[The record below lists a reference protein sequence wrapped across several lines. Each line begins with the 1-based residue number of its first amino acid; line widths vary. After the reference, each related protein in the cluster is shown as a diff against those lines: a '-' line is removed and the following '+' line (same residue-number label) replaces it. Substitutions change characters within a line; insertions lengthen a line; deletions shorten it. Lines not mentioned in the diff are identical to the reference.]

1 MNKNKKVRFLER
13 STPPHIF
20 TLILLASISA
30 LTMNIFL
37 PSLPTIAADLN
48 SSTSILGL
56 SVGIYLASSALLQLI
71 IGPFSD
77 QFGRRPLI
85 LCSLIIFCL
94 STLAT
99 VFVTT
104 ATQFL
109 ILRVLQAISASCM
122 VLARAIVRD
131 TTDSIE
137 KAGSKIAYVTMG
149 MALVPMVGPAIGGLL
164 DYQYGWTASF
174 WVLCLLGAGILVIS
188 FFDVGETLSDT
199 SQGFLEQIKTYPSL
213 LRSKRFW
220 AYCLSSA
227 FVSGA
232 FFSYLGGAPFVG
244 NEVFGLE
251 PRELGIWFGAPAIG
265 YVLGNFL
272 SGRFSTK
279 VGLDKMIFFGVTI
292 ALIGVSISFI
302 ISYLGLGSILSFFG
316 LMTLVGLG
324 NGMSIPNATAAMMSV
339 NPKLAGTA
347 AGLGSA
353 IMIGGGA
360 GLSAIAN
367 FILQPGSSELP
378 LIFLMWLSVFC
389 GLCAVNYVIYR
400 NKKLDIENIATKQ
413 TLNNQDV
420 KKI

>member
-1 MNKNKKVRFLER
+1 MQKYKDVRFLNR
-13 STPPHIF
+13 STPPHIL

-37 PSLPTIAADLN
+37 PSLPNIASELN

-56 SVGIYLASSALLQLI
+56 SVGIYLASSAVLQLI

-85 LCSLIIFCL
+85 LWSLIIFCI

-99 VFVTT
+99 VFVTNT
-104 ATQFL
+104 AQFL
-109 ILRVLQAISASCM
+109 ILRIFQAISASCM

-131 TTDSIE
+131 TTESIE

-164 DYQYGWTASF
+164 DYQYGWEASF
-174 WVLCLLGAGILVIS
+174 WLLFILGLVILIIA
-188 FFDVGETLSDT
+188 FFDVGETLSDHNQ
-199 SQGFLEQIKTYPSL
+199 SFLQQISTYPSL

-220 AYCLSSA
+220 GYCLSSA

-251 PRELGIWFGAPAIG
+251 PKDLGFWFGAPAIG

-279 VGLDKMIFFGVTI
+279 IGLDKMIFLGVTTALFGVSVSLTI
-292 ALIGVSISFI
+292 SL
-302 ISYLGLGSILSFFG
+302 LDHGSVLSFFG

-324 NGMSIPNATAAMMSV
+324 NGMSIPNATAAMMSI

-367 FILQPGSSELP
+367 FILIPGSSEIP
-378 LIFLMWLSVFC
+378 LIMLMWTSVFC
-389 GLCAVNYVIYR
+389 GLCSVAYVSYR
-400 NKKLDIENIATKQ
+400 KKSLE
-413 TLNNQDV
+413 V
-420 KKI
+420 

>member
-1 MNKNKKVRFLER
+1 MQKYKDVRFLNR
-13 STPPHIF
+13 STPPHIL

-37 PSLPTIAADLN
+37 PSLPNIASELN

-56 SVGIYLASSALLQLI
+56 SVGIYLASSAVLQLI

-85 LCSLIIFCL
+85 LWSLIIFCI
-94 STLAT
+94 SSLAT
-99 VFVTT
+99 VFVTNT
-104 ATQFL
+104 AQFL
-109 ILRVLQAISASCM
+109 ILRIFQAISASCM

-131 TTDSIE
+131 TTESIE

-164 DYQYGWTASF
+164 DYQYGWEASF
-174 WVLCLLGAGILVIS
+174 WLLFILGLVILIIS
-188 FFDVGETLSDT
+188 FFDVGETLSDHNQ
-199 SQGFLEQIKTYPSL
+199 SFLEQISTYPSL

-220 AYCLSSA
+220 GYCLSSA

-251 PRELGIWFGAPAIG
+251 PKDLGFWFGAPAIG

-279 VGLDKMIFFGVTI
+279 IGLDKMIFLGVTT
-292 ALIGVSISFI
+292 ALFGVSISMT
-302 ISYLGLGSILSFFG
+302 ISLLDHGSVLSFFG

-324 NGMSIPNATAAMMSV
+324 NGMSIPNATAAMMSI

-367 FILQPGSSELP
+367 FILIHGSSEIP
-378 LIFLMWLSVFC
+378 LIMLMWTSVFC
-389 GLCAVNYVIYR
+389 GLCSVAYVSYR
-400 NKKLDIENIATKQ
+400 KK
-413 TLNNQDV
+413 TLEV
-420 KKI
+420 

>member
-1 MNKNKKVRFLER
+1 MSRYKKIRFLDR
-13 STPPHIF
+13 TSPPHIF

-37 PSLPTIAADLN
+37 PSLPNIASSLG

-85 LCSLIIFCL
+85 LWSLIIFCL

-99 VFVTT
+99 VFVTNT
-104 ATQFL
+104 AQFL
-109 ILRVLQAISASCM
+109 ILRIFQAISASCM

-131 TTDSIE
+131 TTESVE
-137 KAGSKIAYVTMG
+137 QAGSQIAYVTMG
-149 MALVPMVGPAIGGLL
+149 MAFVPMIGPAIGGLL

-174 WVLCLLGAGILVIS
+174 WILCLLGSMIFLIS
-188 FFDVGETLSDT
+188 YFDVGETLPEN
-199 SQGFLEQIKTYPSL
+199 SQGFLEQIRTYPSL

-244 NEVFGLE
+244 NEVFGLS
-251 PRELGIWFGAPAIG
+251 PKDLGIWFGAPAVG
-265 YVLGNFL
+265 YILGNFL

-279 VGLDKMIFFGVTI
+279 IGLDKMIFFGVII
-292 ALIGVSISFI
+292 ALTGVSISFM
-302 ISYLGLGSILSFFG
+302 ISYLGFGSILSFFG
-316 LMTLVGLG
+316 LMSLVGLG

-367 FILQPGSSELP
+367 FILKPGGSELP
-378 LIFLMWLSVFC
+378 LIILMWLSVFF

-400 NKKLDIENIATKQ
+400 NKKINAENVFKNKHT
-413 TLNNQDV
+413 
-420 KKI
+420 

>member
-1 MNKNKKVRFLER
+1 MKKHQNVQFLNR

-37 PSLPTIAADLN
+37 PSLPNIASELN

-56 SVGIYLASSALLQLI
+56 SVGIYLASSAVLQLI

-85 LCSLIIFCL
+85 LWSLIIFCI

-99 VFVTT
+99 VFVTNT
-104 ATQFL
+104 AQFL
-109 ILRVLQAISASCM
+109 ILRIYQAISASCM
-122 VLARAIVRD
+122 VLARANVRD
-131 TTDSIE
+131 TTESIE

-164 DYQYGWTASF
+164 DYQYGWEASF
-174 WVLCLLGAGILVIS
+174 WLLFILGLVILIIS
-188 FFDVGETLSDT
+188 FFDVGETLSDHNQ
-199 SQGFLEQIKTYPSL
+199 SFLQQISTYPSL

-220 AYCLSSA
+220 GYCLSSA

-251 PRELGIWFGAPAIG
+251 PKDLGFWFGAPAVG

-272 SGRFSTK
+272 SGSFSTK
-279 VGLDKMIFFGVTI
+279 IGLDKMIFLGVTT
-292 ALIGVSISFI
+292 ALFGVSISLT
-302 ISYLGLGSILSFFG
+302 ISLLDHGSVLSFFG

-324 NGMSIPNATAAMMSV
+324 NGMSIPNATAAMMSI

-367 FILQPGSSELP
+367 FILIPGSSEIP
-378 LIFLMWLSVFC
+378 LIMLMWTSVFC
-389 GLCAVNYVIYR
+389 GLCSVAYGSYR
-400 NKKLDIENIATKQ
+400 KK
-413 TLNNQDV
+413 TLEV
-420 KKI
+420 

>member
-1 MNKNKKVRFLER
+1 MQKYKDVRFLNR
-13 STPPHIF
+13 STPPHIL

-37 PSLPTIAADLN
+37 PSLPNIASELN

-56 SVGIYLASSALLQLI
+56 SVGIYLASSAVLQLI

-85 LCSLIIFCL
+85 LWSLIIFCI

-99 VFVTT
+99 VFVTNT
-104 ATQFL
+104 AQFL
-109 ILRVLQAISASCM
+109 ILRIFQAISASCM

-131 TTDSIE
+131 TTESIE

-164 DYQYGWTASF
+164 DYQYGWEASF
-174 WVLCLLGAGILVIS
+174 WLLFILGLVILIIS
-188 FFDVGETLSDT
+188 FFDVGETLSDHNQ
-199 SQGFLEQIKTYPSL
+199 SFLEQISTYPSL

-220 AYCLSSA
+220 GYCLSSA

-251 PRELGIWFGAPAIG
+251 PKDLGFWFGAPAIG
-265 YVLGNFL
+265 YVVGNFL

-279 VGLDKMIFFGVTI
+279 IGLDKMIFLGVTT
-292 ALIGVSISFI
+292 ALFGVSISMT
-302 ISYLGLGSILSFFG
+302 ISLLDHGSVLSFFG

-324 NGMSIPNATAAMMSV
+324 NGMSIPNATAAMMSI

-367 FILQPGSSELP
+367 FILIHGSSEIP
-378 LIFLMWLSVFC
+378 LIMLMWTSVFC
-389 GLCAVNYVIYR
+389 GLCSVAYVSYR
-400 NKKLDIENIATKQ
+400 KK
-413 TLNNQDV
+413 TLEV
-420 KKI
+420 

>member
-1 MNKNKKVRFLER
+1 MQKYKDVRFLNR
-13 STPPHIF
+13 STPPHIL

-37 PSLPTIAADLN
+37 PSLPNIASELN

-56 SVGIYLASSALLQLI
+56 SVGIYLASSAVLQLI

-85 LCSLIIFCL
+85 LWSLIIFCI

-99 VFVTT
+99 VFVTNT
-104 ATQFL
+104 AQFL
-109 ILRVLQAISASCM
+109 ILRIFQAISASCM

-131 TTDSIE
+131 TTESIE

-164 DYQYGWTASF
+164 DYQYGWEASF
-174 WVLCLLGAGILVIS
+174 WLLFILGLVILIIS
-188 FFDVGETLSDT
+188 FFDVGETLSDHNQ
-199 SQGFLEQIKTYPSL
+199 SFLQQISTYPSL

-220 AYCLSSA
+220 GYCLSSA

-251 PRELGIWFGAPAIG
+251 PKDLGFWFGAPAIG

-279 VGLDKMIFFGVTI
+279 IGLDKMIFLGVTT
-292 ALIGVSISFI
+292 ALFGVSISLT
-302 ISYLGLGSILSFFG
+302 ISLLDHGSVLSFFG

-324 NGMSIPNATAAMMSV
+324 NGMSIPNATAAMMSI

-367 FILQPGSSELP
+367 FILIPGSSEIP
-378 LIFLMWLSVFC
+378 LIMLMWTSVFC
-389 GLCAVNYVIYR
+389 GLCSVAYVSYR
-400 NKKLDIENIATKQ
+400 KKSLE
-413 TLNNQDV
+413 V
-420 KKI
+420 

>member
-1 MNKNKKVRFLER
+1 MQKYKDVRFLNR
-13 STPPHIF
+13 STPPHIL

-37 PSLPTIAADLN
+37 PSLPNIASELN

-56 SVGIYLASSALLQLI
+56 SVGIYLASSAVLQLI

-85 LCSLIIFCL
+85 LWSLIIFCI

-99 VFVTT
+99 VFVTNT
-104 ATQFL
+104 AQFL
-109 ILRVLQAISASCM
+109 ILRIFQAISASCM

-131 TTDSIE
+131 TTESIE

-164 DYQYGWTASF
+164 DYQYGWEASF
-174 WVLCLLGAGILVIS
+174 WLLFILGLVILIIS
-188 FFDVGETLSDT
+188 FFDVGETLSDHNQ
-199 SQGFLEQIKTYPSL
+199 SFLEQISTYPSL

-220 AYCLSSA
+220 GYCLSSA

-251 PRELGIWFGAPAIG
+251 PKDLGFWFGAPAIG

-279 VGLDKMIFFGVTI
+279 IGLDKMIFLGVTT
-292 ALIGVSISFI
+292 ALFGVSISMT
-302 ISYLGLGSILSFFG
+302 ISLLDHGSVLSFFG
-316 LMTLVGLG
+316 LMTLVCLG
-324 NGMSIPNATAAMMSV
+324 NVMSITNATAAMMSI
-339 NPKLAGTA
+339 NPRLAGTA

-353 IMIGGGA
+353 II
-360 GLSAIAN
+360 I
-367 FILQPGSSELP
+367 
-378 LIFLMWLSVFC
+378 V
-389 GLCAVNYVIYR
+389 
-400 NKKLDIENIATKQ
+400 
-413 TLNNQDV
+413 
-420 KKI
+420 

>member
-1 MNKNKKVRFLER
+1 MQKYKDVRFLNR
-13 STPPHIF
+13 STPPHIL

-37 PSLPTIAADLN
+37 PSLPNIALELN

-56 SVGIYLASSALLQLI
+56 SVGIYLASSAVLQLI

-85 LCSLIIFCL
+85 LWSLIIFCI

-99 VFVTT
+99 VFVTNT
-104 ATQFL
+104 AQFL
-109 ILRVLQAISASCM
+109 ILRIFQAISASCM

-131 TTDSIE
+131 TTESIE

-164 DYQYGWTASF
+164 DYQYGWEASF
-174 WVLCLLGAGILVIS
+174 WVLFILGLVILIIS
-188 FFDVGETLSDT
+188 FFDVGETLSNHNQ
-199 SQGFLEQIKTYPSL
+199 SFLEQISTYPSL

-220 AYCLSSA
+220 GYCLSSA

-251 PRELGIWFGAPAIG
+251 PKDLGFWFGAPAIG

-279 VGLDKMIFFGVTI
+279 IGLDKMIFLGVTTALFGVSVSLTI
-292 ALIGVSISFI
+292 SL
-302 ISYLGLGSILSFFG
+302 LDHGSVLSFFG

-324 NGMSIPNATAAMMSV
+324 NGMSIPNATAAMMSI

-367 FILQPGSSELP
+367 FILIHGSSEIP
-378 LIFLMWLSVFC
+378 LIMLMWTSVFC
-389 GLCAVNYVIYR
+389 GLCSVAYVSYR
-400 NKKLDIENIATKQ
+400 KK
-413 TLNNQDV
+413 TLEV
-420 KKI
+420 

>member
-1 MNKNKKVRFLER
+1 MQKYKDVRFLNR
-13 STPPHIF
+13 STPPHIL

-37 PSLPTIAADLN
+37 PSLPNIASELN

-56 SVGIYLASSALLQLI
+56 SVGIYLASSAVLQLI

-85 LCSLIIFCL
+85 LWSLIIFCI

-99 VFVTT
+99 VFVTNT
-104 ATQFL
+104 AQFL
-109 ILRVLQAISASCM
+109 ILRIFQAISASCM

-131 TTDSIE
+131 TTESIE

-164 DYQYGWTASF
+164 DYQYGWEASF
-174 WVLCLLGAGILVIS
+174 WLLFILGLVILIIS
-188 FFDVGETLSDT
+188 FFDVGETLSDHNQ
-199 SQGFLEQIKTYPSL
+199 SFLEQISTYPSL

-220 AYCLSSA
+220 GYCLSSA

-251 PRELGIWFGAPAIG
+251 PKDLGFWFGAPAIG

-279 VGLDKMIFFGVTI
+279 IGLDKMIFLGVTT
-292 ALIGVSISFI
+292 ALFGVSISLT
-302 ISYLGLGSILSFFG
+302 ISLFDHGSVLSFFG

-324 NGMSIPNATAAMMSV
+324 NGMSIPNATAAMMSI

-367 FILQPGSSELP
+367 FILIHGSSEIP
-378 LIFLMWLSVFC
+378 LIMLMWTSVFC
-389 GLCAVNYVIYR
+389 GLCSVAYVSYR
-400 NKKLDIENIATKQ
+400 KK
-413 TLNNQDV
+413 TLEV
-420 KKI
+420 

>member
-1 MNKNKKVRFLER
+1 MQKYKDVRFLNR
-13 STPPHIF
+13 STPPHIL

-37 PSLPTIAADLN
+37 PSLPNIASELN

-56 SVGIYLASSALLQLI
+56 SVGIYLASSAVLQLI

-85 LCSLIIFCL
+85 LWSLIIFCI

-99 VFVTT
+99 VFVTNT
-104 ATQFL
+104 AQFL
-109 ILRVLQAISASCM
+109 ILRIFQAISASCM

-131 TTDSIE
+131 TTESIE

-164 DYQYGWTASF
+164 DYQYGWEASF
-174 WVLCLLGAGILVIS
+174 WLLFILGLVILIIS
-188 FFDVGETLSDT
+188 FFDVGETLSDHNQ
-199 SQGFLEQIKTYPSL
+199 SFLEQISTYPSL

-220 AYCLSSA
+220 GYCLSSA

-251 PRELGIWFGAPAIG
+251 PKNLGFWFGAPAIG

-279 VGLDKMIFFGVTI
+279 IGLDKMIFLGVTT
-292 ALIGVSISFI
+292 ALFGVSISMT
-302 ISYLGLGSILSFFG
+302 ISLLDHGSVLSFFG

-324 NGMSIPNATAAMMSV
+324 NGMSIPNATAAMMSI

-367 FILQPGSSELP
+367 FILIHGSSEIP
-378 LIFLMWLSVFC
+378 LIMLMWTSVFC
-389 GLCAVNYVIYR
+389 GLCSVAYVSYR
-400 NKKLDIENIATKQ
+400 KK
-413 TLNNQDV
+413 TLEV
-420 KKI
+420 

>member
-1 MNKNKKVRFLER
+1 MSRYKKIRFLDR
-13 STPPHIF
+13 TSPPHIF

-37 PSLPTIAADLN
+37 PSLPNIAASLG

-85 LCSLIIFCL
+85 LWSLIIFCL

-99 VFVTT
+99 VFVTNT
-104 ATQFL
+104 AQFL
-109 ILRVLQAISASCM
+109 ILRIFQAISASCM

-131 TTDSIE
+131 TTESVE
-137 KAGSKIAYVTMG
+137 QAGSQIAYVTMG
-149 MALVPMVGPAIGGLL
+149 MAFVPMIGPAIGGLL

-174 WVLCLLGAGILVIS
+174 WILCLLGSMIFLIS
-188 FFDVGETLSDT
+188 YFDVGETLPEN
-199 SQGFLEQIKTYPSL
+199 SQGFLEQIRTYPSL

-220 AYCLSSA
+220 AYSLSSA

-244 NEVFGLE
+244 NEVFGLS
-251 PRELGIWFGAPAIG
+251 PKDLGIWFGAPAVG
-265 YVLGNFL
+265 YILGNFL
-272 SGRFSTK
+272 SGRFSTII
-279 VGLDKMIFFGVTI
+279 GLDKMIFFGVII
-292 ALIGVSISFI
+292 ALTGVSISFM
-302 ISYLGLGSILSFFG
+302 ISYLGFGSILSFFG
-316 LMTLVGLG
+316 LMSLVGLG

-367 FILQPGSSELP
+367 FILKPGGSELP
-378 LIFLMWLSVFC
+378 LIILMWLSVFS

-400 NKKLDIENIATKQ
+400 NKKIKAENVFENKHT
-413 TLNNQDV
+413 
-420 KKI
+420 

>member
-1 MNKNKKVRFLER
+1 MQKYKDVRFLNR
-13 STPPHIF
+13 STPPHIL

-30 LTMNIFL
+30 LTMNVFL
-37 PSLPTIAADLN
+37 PSLPNIASELN

-56 SVGIYLASSALLQLI
+56 SVGIYLASSSVLQLM

-85 LCSLIIFCL
+85 LWSLFIFCI

-99 VFVTT
+99 VFVTNT
-104 ATQFL
+104 AQFL
-109 ILRVLQAISASCM
+109 ILRIFQAISASCM

-131 TTDSIE
+131 TTESIE

-164 DYQYGWTASF
+164 DYQYGWEASF
-174 WVLCLLGAGILVIS
+174 WLLFILGLVILIIS
-188 FFDVGETLSDT
+188 FFDVGETLSDHNQ
-199 SQGFLEQIKTYPSL
+199 SFLEQISTYPSL

-220 AYCLSSA
+220 GYCLSSA

-251 PRELGIWFGAPAIG
+251 PKDLGFWFGAPAIG

-279 VGLDKMIFFGVTI
+279 IGLDKMIFLGVTI
-292 ALIGVSISFI
+292 ALFGVSISLT
-302 ISYLGLGSILSFFG
+302 ISLSDHGSVLSFFG

-324 NGMSIPNATAAMMSV
+324 NGMSIPNATAAMMSI

-367 FILQPGSSELP
+367 FILIPGSSEIP
-378 LIFLMWLSVFC
+378 LIMLMWTSVFC
-389 GLCAVNYVIYR
+389 GLCSVAYVSYR
-400 NKKLDIENIATKQ
+400 KK
-413 TLNNQDV
+413 TLEV
-420 KKI
+420 

>member
-1 MNKNKKVRFLER
+1 MQKYKDVRFLNR
-13 STPPHIF
+13 STPPHIL

-37 PSLPTIAADLN
+37 PSLPNIASELN

-56 SVGIYLASSALLQLI
+56 SVGIYLASSAVLQLI

-85 LCSLIIFCL
+85 LWSLIIFCL

-99 VFVTT
+99 VFVTST
-104 ATQFL
+104 AQFL
-109 ILRVLQAISASCM
+109 LLRVFQAISASCM

-131 TTDSIE
+131 TTESIE

-164 DYQYGWTASF
+164 DYQYGWEASF
-174 WVLCLLGAGILVIS
+174 WVLCLLGLVILIIA
-188 FFDVGETLSDT
+188 FFDVGETLSNHNQ
-199 SQGFLEQIKTYPSL
+199 SFLQQISTYPSL

-220 AYCLSSA
+220 GYCLSSA

-251 PRELGIWFGAPAIG
+251 PKDLGFWFGAPAVG

-272 SGRFSTK
+272 SGSFSTK
-279 VGLDKMIFFGVTI
+279 IGLDKMIFLGVTT
-292 ALIGVSISFI
+292 ALFGVSISLT
-302 ISYLGLGSILSFFG
+302 ISLLDHGSVLSFFG

-324 NGMSIPNATAAMMSV
+324 NGMSIPNATAAMMSI

-367 FILQPGSSELP
+367 FILIPGSSEIP
-378 LIFLMWLSVFC
+378 LIMLMWTSVFC
-389 GLCAVNYVIYR
+389 GLCSVAYVSYR
-400 NKKLDIENIATKQ
+400 KK
-413 TLNNQDV
+413 TLEV
-420 KKI
+420 

>member
-1 MNKNKKVRFLER
+1 MNKHQDVRFLNR

-37 PSLPTIAADLN
+37 PSLPNIASDLN

-56 SVGIYLASSALLQLI
+56 SVGIYLASSAVLQLI

-85 LCSLIIFCL
+85 LWSLIIFCI

-99 VFVTT
+99 VFVTNT
-104 ATQFL
+104 AQFL
-109 ILRVLQAISASCM
+109 ILRIFQAISASCM

-131 TTDSIE
+131 TTESIE

-164 DYQYGWTASF
+164 DYQYGWEASF
-174 WVLCLLGAGILVIS
+174 WLLFILGLVILIIS
-188 FFDVGETLSDT
+188 FFDVGETLSDHNQ
-199 SQGFLEQIKTYPSL
+199 SFLEQISTYPSL

-220 AYCLSSA
+220 GYCLSSA

-251 PRELGIWFGAPAIG
+251 PKDLGFWFGAPAVG

-272 SGRFSTK
+272 SGSFSTK
-279 VGLDKMIFFGVTI
+279 IGLDKMIFLGVTT
-292 ALIGVSISFI
+292 ALFGVSISLT
-302 ISYLGLGSILSFFG
+302 ISLLDHGSVLSFFG

-324 NGMSIPNATAAMMSV
+324 NGMSIPNATAAMMSI

-367 FILQPGSSELP
+367 FILIPGSSEIP
-378 LIFLMWLSVFC
+378 LIMLMWTSVFC
-389 GLCAVNYVIYR
+389 GLCSVAYVSYR
-400 NKKLDIENIATKQ
+400 KK
-413 TLNNQDV
+413 TLEV
-420 KKI
+420 

>member
-1 MNKNKKVRFLER
+1 MKKYKDVRFLNR

-37 PSLPTIAADLN
+37 PSLPNIASDLN

-56 SVGIYLASSALLQLI
+56 SVGIYLASSAVLQLI

-85 LCSLIIFCL
+85 LWSLIIFCL

-99 VFVTT
+99 VFVTST
-104 ATQFL
+104 AQFL
-109 ILRVLQAISASCM
+109 LLRVFQAISASCM

-131 TTDSIE
+131 TTESIE

-164 DYQYGWTASF
+164 DYQYGWEASF
-174 WVLCLLGAGILVIS
+174 WVLCLLGLVILIIA
-188 FFDVGETLSDT
+188 FFDVGETLSDHNQ
-199 SQGFLEQIKTYPSL
+199 SFLEQISTYPSL

-220 AYCLSSA
+220 GYCLSSA

-251 PRELGIWFGAPAIG
+251 PKDLGFWFGAPAIG
-265 YVLGNFL
+265 YILGNFL

-279 VGLDKMIFFGVTI
+279 IGLDKMIFLGVTT
-292 ALIGVSISFI
+292 ALLGISVSLTISF
-302 ISYLGLGSILSFFG
+302 LGQGSMLSFFG
-316 LMTLVGLG
+316 FMTLVGLG
-324 NGMSIPNATAAMMSV
+324 NGMSIPNATAAMMSI

-367 FILQPGSSELP
+367 FILIPGSSEIP
-378 LIFLMWLSVFC
+378 LIMLMWVSVFC
-389 GLCAVNYVIYR
+389 GLCSVGYVSYR
-400 NKKLDIENIATKQ
+400 KKLLE
-413 TLNNQDV
+413 V
-420 KKI
+420 

>member
-1 MNKNKKVRFLER
+1 MQKYKDVRFLNR
-13 STPPHIF
+13 STPPHIL

-37 PSLPTIAADLN
+37 PSLPNIASELN

-56 SVGIYLASSALLQLI
+56 SVGIYLASSAVLQLI

-85 LCSLIIFCL
+85 LWSLIIFCI

-99 VFVTT
+99 VFVTNT
-104 ATQFL
+104 AQFL
-109 ILRVLQAISASCM
+109 ILRIFQAISASCM

-131 TTDSIE
+131 TTESIE

-164 DYQYGWTASF
+164 DYQYGWEASF
-174 WVLCLLGAGILVIS
+174 WLLFILGLVILIIA
-188 FFDVGETLSDT
+188 FFDVGETLSDHNQ
-199 SQGFLEQIKTYPSL
+199 SFLQQISTYPSL

-220 AYCLSSA
+220 GYCLSSA

-251 PRELGIWFGAPAIG
+251 PKDLGFWFGAPAIG

-279 VGLDKMIFFGVTI
+279 IGLDKMIFLGVTT
-292 ALIGVSISFI
+292 ALFGVSISLT
-302 ISYLGLGSILSFFG
+302 ISLFDHGSVLSFFG

-324 NGMSIPNATAAMMSV
+324 NGMSIPNATAAMMSI

-367 FILQPGSSELP
+367 FILIPGSSEIP
-378 LIFLMWLSVFC
+378 LILLMWTSVFC
-389 GLCAVNYVIYR
+389 GLCSVVYVSYR
-400 NKKLDIENIATKQ
+400 KK
-413 TLNNQDV
+413 TLEL
-420 KKI
+420 

>member
-1 MNKNKKVRFLER
+1 MQKYKDVRFLNR
-13 STPPHIF
+13 STPPHIL

-37 PSLPTIAADLN
+37 PSLPNIASELN

-56 SVGIYLASSALLQLI
+56 SVGIYLASSAVLQLI

-85 LCSLIIFCL
+85 LWSLIIFCI

-99 VFVTT
+99 VFITNT
-104 ATQFL
+104 AQFL
-109 ILRVLQAISASCM
+109 ILRIFQAISASCM

-131 TTDSIE
+131 TTESIE

-164 DYQYGWTASF
+164 DYQYGWEASF
-174 WVLCLLGAGILVIS
+174 WLLFILGLVILIVS
-188 FFDVGETLSDT
+188 FFDVGETLSNHNQ
-199 SQGFLEQIKTYPSL
+199 SFLQQISTYPSL

-220 AYCLSSA
+220 GYCLSSA

-251 PRELGIWFGAPAIG
+251 PKDLGFWFGAPAIG

-279 VGLDKMIFFGVTI
+279 IGLDKMIFLGVTTALFGVSVSLTI
-292 ALIGVSISFI
+292 SL
-302 ISYLGLGSILSFFG
+302 LDHGSVLSFFG

-324 NGMSIPNATAAMMSV
+324 NGMSIPNATAAMMSI

-360 GLSAIAN
+360 ALSAIAN
-367 FILQPGSSELP
+367 FILIPGSSEIP
-378 LIFLMWLSVFC
+378 LIMLMWTSVFC
-389 GLCAVNYVIYR
+389 GLCSVAYVSYR
-400 NKKLDIENIATKQ
+400 KK
-413 TLNNQDV
+413 TLEV
-420 KKI
+420 

>member
-1 MNKNKKVRFLER
+1 MQKYKDVRFLNR
-13 STPPHIF
+13 STPPHIL

-37 PSLPTIAADLN
+37 PSLPNIASELN

-56 SVGIYLASSALLQLI
+56 SVGIYLASSAVLQLI

-85 LCSLIIFCL
+85 LWSLIIFCI

-99 VFVTT
+99 VFVTNT
-104 ATQFL
+104 AQFL
-109 ILRVLQAISASCM
+109 ILRIFQAISASCM

-131 TTDSIE
+131 TTESIE

-164 DYQYGWTASF
+164 DYQYGWEASC
-174 WVLCLLGAGILVIS
+174 WLLFILGLVILIIS
-188 FFDVGETLSDT
+188 FFDVGETLSDHNQ
-199 SQGFLEQIKTYPSL
+199 SFLQQISTYPSL

-220 AYCLSSA
+220 GYCLSSA

-251 PRELGIWFGAPAIG
+251 PKDLGFWFGAPAIG

-279 VGLDKMIFFGVTI
+279 IGLDKMIFLGVTT
-292 ALIGVSISFI
+292 ALFGVSISMT
-302 ISYLGLGSILSFFG
+302 ISLLDHGSVLSFFG

-324 NGMSIPNATAAMMSV
+324 NGMSIPNATAAMMSI

-367 FILQPGSSELP
+367 FILMPGSSEIP
-378 LIFLMWLSVFC
+378 LIMLMWTSVFC
-389 GLCAVNYVIYR
+389 GLCSVAYVSYR
-400 NKKLDIENIATKQ
+400 KK
-413 TLNNQDV
+413 TLEV
-420 KKI
+420 

>member
-1 MNKNKKVRFLER
+1 MSRYKKIRFLDR
-13 STPPHIF
+13 TSPPHIF

-37 PSLPTIAADLN
+37 PSLPNIAASLG

-85 LCSLIIFCL
+85 LWSLIIFCL

-99 VFVTT
+99 VFVTNT
-104 ATQFL
+104 AQFL
-109 ILRVLQAISASCM
+109 ILRIFQAISASCM

-131 TTDSIE
+131 TTESVE
-137 KAGSKIAYVTMG
+137 QAGSQIAYVTMG
-149 MALVPMVGPAIGGLL
+149 MAFVPMIGPAIGGLL

-174 WVLCLLGAGILVIS
+174 WILCLLGSMIFLIS
-188 FFDVGETLSDT
+188 YFDVGETLPEN
-199 SQGFLEQIKTYPSL
+199 SQGFLEQIRTYPSL

-244 NEVFGLE
+244 NEVFGLS
-251 PRELGIWFGAPAIG
+251 PKDLGIWFGAPAVG
-265 YVLGNFL
+265 YILGNFL
-272 SGRFSTK
+272 SGRFSTII
-279 VGLDKMIFFGVTI
+279 GLDKMIFFGVII
-292 ALIGVSISFI
+292 ALTGVSISFM
-302 ISYLGLGSILSFFG
+302 ISYLGFGSILSFFG
-316 LMTLVGLG
+316 LMSLVGLG

-367 FILQPGSSELP
+367 FILKPGSSELP
-378 LIFLMWLSVFC
+378 LIILMWLSVFS
-389 GLCAVNYVIYR
+389 GLCTVNYVIYR
-400 NKKLDIENIATKQ
+400 NKKINAEN
-413 TLNNQDV
+413 V
-420 KKI
+420 F

>member
-1 MNKNKKVRFLER
+1 MQKYKDVRFLNR
-13 STPPHIF
+13 STPPHIL

-37 PSLPTIAADLN
+37 PSLPNIASELN

-56 SVGIYLASSALLQLI
+56 SVGIYLASSAVLQLI

-85 LCSLIIFCL
+85 LWSLIIFCI

-99 VFVTT
+99 VFVTNT
-104 ATQFL
+104 AQFL
-109 ILRVLQAISASCM
+109 ILRIFQAISASCM

-131 TTDSIE
+131 TTESIE

-164 DYQYGWTASF
+164 DYQYGWEASF
-174 WVLCLLGAGILVIS
+174 WLLFILGLVILIIS
-188 FFDVGETLSDT
+188 FFDVGETLSDHNQ
-199 SQGFLEQIKTYPSL
+199 SFLQQISTYPSL

-220 AYCLSSA
+220 GYCLSSA

-251 PRELGIWFGAPAIG
+251 PKDLGFWFGAPAVG

-279 VGLDKMIFFGVTI
+279 IGLDKMIFLGVTT
-292 ALIGVSISFI
+292 ALFGVSISLT
-302 ISYLGLGSILSFFG
+302 ISLLDHGSVLSFFG

-324 NGMSIPNATAAMMSV
+324 NGMSIPNATAAMMSI

-367 FILQPGSSELP
+367 FILIHGSSEIP
-378 LIFLMWLSVFC
+378 LIMLMWTSVFC
-389 GLCAVNYVIYR
+389 GLCSVAYVTYR
-400 NKKLDIENIATKQ
+400 KK
-413 TLNNQDV
+413 TLEV
-420 KKI
+420 

>member
-1 MNKNKKVRFLER
+1 MSRYKKFRFLDR
-13 STPPHIF
+13 TSPPHIL

-37 PSLPTIAADLN
+37 PSLPNIAASLG

-85 LCSLIIFCL
+85 LWSLIIFCL

-99 VFVTT
+99 VFVTNT
-104 ATQFL
+104 AQFL
-109 ILRVLQAISASCM
+109 ILRIFQAISASCM

-131 TTDSIE
+131 TTESVE
-137 KAGSKIAYVTMG
+137 QAGSQIAYVTMG
-149 MALVPMVGPAIGGLL
+149 MAFVPMIGPAIGGLL

-174 WVLCLLGAGILVIS
+174 WILCLLGSMIFLIS
-188 FFDVGETLSDT
+188 YFDVGETLPEN
-199 SQGFLEQIKTYPSL
+199 SQGFLEQIRTYPSL
-213 LRSKRFW
+213 LSSKRFW

-244 NEVFGLE
+244 NEVFGLS
-251 PRELGIWFGAPAIG
+251 PKDLGIWFGAPAVG
-265 YVLGNFL
+265 YILGNFL

-279 VGLDKMIFFGVTI
+279 IGLDKMIFFGVII
-292 ALIGVSISFI
+292 ALTGVSISFM
-302 ISYLGLGSILSFFG
+302 ISYLGFGSILSFFG
-316 LMTLVGLG
+316 LMSLVGLG

-367 FILQPGSSELP
+367 FILKPGSSELP
-378 LIFLMWLSVFC
+378 LIILMWLSVFS

-400 NKKLDIENIATKQ
+400 NKKIKAENVFENKHT
-413 TLNNQDV
+413 
-420 KKI
+420 

>member
-1 MNKNKKVRFLER
+1 MNKHQDVRFLNR

-37 PSLPTIAADLN
+37 PSLPNIASDLN

-56 SVGIYLASSALLQLI
+56 SVGIYLASSAVLQLI

-85 LCSLIIFCL
+85 LWSLIIFCL

-99 VFVTT
+99 VFVTST
-104 ATQFL
+104 AQFL
-109 ILRVLQAISASCM
+109 LLRVFQAISASCM

-131 TTDSIE
+131 TTESIE

-164 DYQYGWTASF
+164 DYQYGWEASF
-174 WVLCLLGAGILVIS
+174 WVLCLLGLVILIIA
-188 FFDVGETLSDT
+188 FFDVGETLSDHNQ
-199 SQGFLEQIKTYPSL
+199 SFLEQISTYPSL

-220 AYCLSSA
+220 GYCLSSA

-251 PRELGIWFGAPAIG
+251 PKDLGFWFGAPAIG
-265 YVLGNFL
+265 YILGNFL

-279 VGLDKMIFFGVTI
+279 IGLDKMIFLGVIT
-292 ALIGVSISFI
+292 ALLGVSVSLTISF
-302 ISYLGLGSILSFFG
+302 LGQGSMLSFFG
-316 LMTLVGLG
+316 FMTLVGLG
-324 NGMSIPNATAAMMSV
+324 NGMSIPNATAAMMSI

-367 FILQPGSSELP
+367 FILIPGSSEIP
-378 LIFLMWLSVFC
+378 LIMLMWTSVFC
-389 GLCAVNYVIYR
+389 GLCSVAYVSYR
-400 NKKLDIENIATKQ
+400 KK
-413 TLNNQDV
+413 TLEV
-420 KKI
+420 

>member
-1 MNKNKKVRFLER
+1 MQKYKDVRFLNR
-13 STPPHIF
+13 STPPHIL

-37 PSLPTIAADLN
+37 PSLPNIASELN

-56 SVGIYLASSALLQLI
+56 SVGIYLASSAVLQLI

-85 LCSLIIFCL
+85 LWSLIIFCI

-99 VFVTT
+99 VFITNT
-104 ATQFL
+104 AQFL
-109 ILRVLQAISASCM
+109 ILRIFQAISASCM

-131 TTDSIE
+131 TTESIE

-164 DYQYGWTASF
+164 DYQYGWEASF
-174 WVLCLLGAGILVIS
+174 WLLFILGLVILIIS
-188 FFDVGETLSDT
+188 FFDVGETLSDHNQ
-199 SQGFLEQIKTYPSL
+199 SFLEQISTYPSL

-220 AYCLSSA
+220 GYCLSSA

-251 PRELGIWFGAPAIG
+251 PKDLGFWFGAPAIG

-279 VGLDKMIFFGVTI
+279 IGLDKMIFLGVTT
-292 ALIGVSISFI
+292 ALFGVSISLA
-302 ISYLGLGSILSFFG
+302 ISLLDHGSVLSFFG

-324 NGMSIPNATAAMMSV
+324 NGMSIPNATAAMMSI

-367 FILQPGSSELP
+367 FILIPGSSEIP
-378 LIFLMWLSVFC
+378 LIMLMWTSVFC
-389 GLCAVNYVIYR
+389 GLCSVAYVSYR
-400 NKKLDIENIATKQ
+400 KK
-413 TLNNQDV
+413 TLEV
-420 KKI
+420 

>member
-1 MNKNKKVRFLER
+1 MQKYKDVRFLNR
-13 STPPHIF
+13 STPPHIL

-37 PSLPTIAADLN
+37 PSLPNIASELN

-56 SVGIYLASSALLQLI
+56 SVGIYLASSAVLQLI

-85 LCSLIIFCL
+85 LWSLIIFCI

-99 VFVTT
+99 VFITNT
-104 ATQFL
+104 AQFL
-109 ILRVLQAISASCM
+109 ILRIFQAISASCM

-131 TTDSIE
+131 TTESIE

-164 DYQYGWTASF
+164 DYQYGWEASF
-174 WVLCLLGAGILVIS
+174 WLLFILGLVILIIS
-188 FFDVGETLSDT
+188 FFDVGETLSDHNQ
-199 SQGFLEQIKTYPSL
+199 SFLEQISTYPSL

-220 AYCLSSA
+220 GYCLSSA

-251 PRELGIWFGAPAIG
+251 PKDLGFWFGAPAIG

-279 VGLDKMIFFGVTI
+279 IGLDKMIFLGVTTALFGVSVSLTI
-292 ALIGVSISFI
+292 SL
-302 ISYLGLGSILSFFG
+302 LDHGSVLSFFG

-324 NGMSIPNATAAMMSV
+324 NGMSIPNATAAMMSI

-360 GLSAIAN
+360 ALSAIAN
-367 FILQPGSSELP
+367 FILIPGSSEIP
-378 LIFLMWLSVFC
+378 LIMLMWTSVFC
-389 GLCAVNYVIYR
+389 GLCSVAYVSYR
-400 NKKLDIENIATKQ
+400 KK
-413 TLNNQDV
+413 TLEV
-420 KKI
+420 

>member
-1 MNKNKKVRFLER
+1 MIMSRYKKIRFLDR
-13 STPPHIF
+13 TSPPHIF

-37 PSLPTIAADLN
+37 PSLPNIAASLG

-85 LCSLIIFCL
+85 LWSLIIFCL

-99 VFVTT
+99 VFVTNT
-104 ATQFL
+104 AQFL
-109 ILRVLQAISASCM
+109 ILRIFQAISASCM

-131 TTDSIE
+131 TTESVE
-137 KAGSKIAYVTMG
+137 QAGSQIAYVTMG
-149 MALVPMVGPAIGGLL
+149 MAFVPMIGPAIGGLL

-174 WVLCLLGAGILVIS
+174 WILCLLGSMIFLIS
-188 FFDVGETLSDT
+188 YFDVGETLPEN
-199 SQGFLEQIKTYPSL
+199 SQGFLEQIRTYPSL

-220 AYCLSSA
+220 AYSLSSA

-244 NEVFGLE
+244 NEVFGLS
-251 PRELGIWFGAPAIG
+251 PKDLGIWFGAPAVG
-265 YVLGNFL
+265 YILGNFL

-279 VGLDKMIFFGVTI
+279 IGLDKMIFFGVII
-292 ALIGVSISFI
+292 ALTGVSISFM
-302 ISYLGLGSILSFFG
+302 ISYLGFGSILSFFG
-316 LMTLVGLG
+316 LMSLVGLG

-367 FILQPGSSELP
+367 FILKPGGSELP
-378 LIFLMWLSVFC
+378 LIILMWLSVFS

-400 NKKLDIENIATKQ
+400 NKKINAENVFENKHT
-413 TLNNQDV
+413 
-420 KKI
+420 

>member
-1 MNKNKKVRFLER
+1 MQKYKDVRFLNR
-13 STPPHIF
+13 STPPHIL

-37 PSLPTIAADLN
+37 PSLPNIASELN

-56 SVGIYLASSALLQLI
+56 SVGIYLASSAVLQLI

-85 LCSLIIFCL
+85 LWSLIIFCI

-99 VFVTT
+99 VFVTNT
-104 ATQFL
+104 AQFL
-109 ILRVLQAISASCM
+109 ILRIFQAISASCM

-131 TTDSIE
+131 TTESIE

-164 DYQYGWTASF
+164 DYQYGWEASF
-174 WVLCLLGAGILVIS
+174 WLLFLLGLVILIIA
-188 FFDVGETLSDT
+188 FFDVGETLSDHNQ
-199 SQGFLEQIKTYPSL
+199 SFLQQISTYPSL

-220 AYCLSSA
+220 GYCLSSA

-251 PRELGIWFGAPAIG
+251 PKDLGFWFGAPAIG

-279 VGLDKMIFFGVTI
+279 IGLDKMIFLGVTT
-292 ALIGVSISFI
+292 ALFGVSISLT
-302 ISYLGLGSILSFFG
+302 ISLFDHGSVLSFFG

-324 NGMSIPNATAAMMSV
+324 NGMSIPNATAAMMSI

-367 FILQPGSSELP
+367 FILIPGSSEIP
-378 LIFLMWLSVFC
+378 LILLMWTSVFC
-389 GLCAVNYVIYR
+389 GLCSVVYVSYR
-400 NKKLDIENIATKQ
+400 KK
-413 TLNNQDV
+413 TLEL
-420 KKI
+420 

>member
-1 MNKNKKVRFLER
+1 MQKYKDVRFLNR
-13 STPPHIF
+13 STPPHIL

-37 PSLPTIAADLN
+37 PSLPNIASELN

-56 SVGIYLASSALLQLI
+56 SVGIYLASSAVLQLI

-85 LCSLIIFCL
+85 LWSLIIFCI

-99 VFVTT
+99 VFVTNT
-104 ATQFL
+104 AQFL
-109 ILRVLQAISASCM
+109 ILRIFQAISASCM

-131 TTDSIE
+131 TTESIE

-164 DYQYGWTASF
+164 DYQYGWEASF
-174 WVLCLLGAGILVIS
+174 WLLFILGLVILIIS
-188 FFDVGETLSDT
+188 FFDVGETLSDHNQ
-199 SQGFLEQIKTYPSL
+199 SFLQQISTYPSL

-220 AYCLSSA
+220 GYCLSSA

-251 PRELGIWFGAPAIG
+251 PKDLGFWFGAPAVG

-272 SGRFSTK
+272 SGSFSTK
-279 VGLDKMIFFGVTI
+279 IGLDKMIFLGVTT
-292 ALIGVSISFI
+292 ALFGVSISLT
-302 ISYLGLGSILSFFG
+302 ISLLDHGSVLSFFG

-324 NGMSIPNATAAMMSV
+324 NGMSIPNATAAMMSI

-353 IMIGGGA
+353 IMIVGGA

-367 FILQPGSSELP
+367 FILIPGSSEIP
-378 LIFLMWLSVFC
+378 LIMLMWTSVFC
-389 GLCAVNYVIYR
+389 GLCSVAYVSYR
-400 NKKLDIENIATKQ
+400 KK
-413 TLNNQDV
+413 TLEV
-420 KKI
+420 

>member
-1 MNKNKKVRFLER
+1 MQKYKDVRFLNR
-13 STPPHIF
+13 STPPHIL

-37 PSLPTIAADLN
+37 PSLPNIASELN

-56 SVGIYLASSALLQLI
+56 SVGIYLASSAVLQLI

-85 LCSLIIFCL
+85 LWSLIIFCI

-99 VFVTT
+99 VFVTNT
-104 ATQFL
+104 AQFL
-109 ILRVLQAISASCM
+109 ILRIFQAISASCM

-131 TTDSIE
+131 TTESIE

-164 DYQYGWTASF
+164 DYQYGWEASF
-174 WVLCLLGAGILVIS
+174 WLLFILGLVILIIS
-188 FFDVGETLSDT
+188 FFDVGETLSDHNQ
-199 SQGFLEQIKTYPSL
+199 SFLEQISTYPSL

-220 AYCLSSA
+220 GYCLSSA

-251 PRELGIWFGAPAIG
+251 PKDLGFWFGAPAVG

-272 SGRFSTK
+272 SGSFSTK
-279 VGLDKMIFFGVTI
+279 IGLDKMIFLGVTT
-292 ALIGVSISFI
+292 ALFGVSISLT
-302 ISYLGLGSILSFFG
+302 ISLLDHGSVLSFFG

-324 NGMSIPNATAAMMSV
+324 NGMSIPNATAAMMSI

-367 FILQPGSSELP
+367 FILIPGSSEIP
-378 LIFLMWLSVFC
+378 LIMLMWTSVFC
-389 GLCAVNYVIYR
+389 GLCSVAYVSYR
-400 NKKLDIENIATKQ
+400 KK
-413 TLNNQDV
+413 TLEV
-420 KKI
+420 

>member
-1 MNKNKKVRFLER
+1 MQKYKDVRFLNR
-13 STPPHIF
+13 STPPHIL

-37 PSLPTIAADLN
+37 PSLPNIASELN

-56 SVGIYLASSALLQLI
+56 SVGIYLASSAVLQLI

-85 LCSLIIFCL
+85 LWSLIIFCI

-99 VFVTT
+99 VFVTNT
-104 ATQFL
+104 AQFL
-109 ILRVLQAISASCM
+109 ILRIFQAISASCM

-131 TTDSIE
+131 TTESIE

-164 DYQYGWTASF
+164 DYQYGWEASF
-174 WVLCLLGAGILVIS
+174 WLLFILGLVILIIS
-188 FFDVGETLSDT
+188 FFDVGETLSDHNQ
-199 SQGFLEQIKTYPSL
+199 SFLQQISTYPSL

-220 AYCLSSA
+220 GYCLSSA

-251 PRELGIWFGAPAIG
+251 PKDLGFWFGAPAIG

-272 SGRFSTK
+272 SGSFSTK
-279 VGLDKMIFFGVTI
+279 IGLDKMIFLGVTT
-292 ALIGVSISFI
+292 ALFGVSISMT
-302 ISYLGLGSILSFFG
+302 ISLLDHGSVLSFFG

-324 NGMSIPNATAAMMSV
+324 NGMSIPNATAAMMSI

-367 FILQPGSSELP
+367 FILIPGSSEIP
-378 LIFLMWLSVFC
+378 LIMLMWTSVFC
-389 GLCAVNYVIYR
+389 GLCSVAYVSYR
-400 NKKLDIENIATKQ
+400 KK
-413 TLNNQDV
+413 TLEV
-420 KKI
+420 

>member
-1 MNKNKKVRFLER
+1 MQKYKDVRFLNR
-13 STPPHIF
+13 STPPHIL

-37 PSLPTIAADLN
+37 PSLPNIASELN

-56 SVGIYLASSALLQLI
+56 SVGIYLASSAVLQLI

-85 LCSLIIFCL
+85 LWSLIIFCI

-99 VFVTT
+99 VFVTNT
-104 ATQFL
+104 AQFL
-109 ILRVLQAISASCM
+109 ILRIFQAISASCM

-131 TTDSIE
+131 TTESIE

-164 DYQYGWTASF
+164 DYQYGWEASF
-174 WVLCLLGAGILVIS
+174 WLLFILGLVILIIS
-188 FFDVGETLSDT
+188 FFDVGETLSDHNQ
-199 SQGFLEQIKTYPSL
+199 SFLQQISTYPSL

-220 AYCLSSA
+220 GYCLSSA

-251 PRELGIWFGAPAIG
+251 PKDLGFWFGAPAIG

-272 SGRFSTK
+272 SGSFSTK
-279 VGLDKMIFFGVTI
+279 IGLDKMIFLGVTT
-292 ALIGVSISFI
+292 ALFGVSISLT
-302 ISYLGLGSILSFFG
+302 ISLLDNGSVLSFFG

-324 NGMSIPNATAAMMSV
+324 NGMSIPNATAAMMSI

-367 FILQPGSSELP
+367 FILIPGSSEIP
-378 LIFLMWLSVFC
+378 LIMLMWTSVFC
-389 GLCAVNYVIYR
+389 GLCSVAYVSYR
-400 NKKLDIENIATKQ
+400 KK
-413 TLNNQDV
+413 TLEV
-420 KKI
+420 

>member
-1 MNKNKKVRFLER
+1 MKKYKEVRFLNR

-37 PSLPTIAADLN
+37 PSLPNIASDLN
-48 SSTSILGL
+48 SSTGMLGL
-56 SVGIYLASSALLQLI
+56 SVGIYLASSAILQLI

-85 LCSLIIFCL
+85 IWSLIIFCL

-99 VFVTT
+99 VFVTST
-104 ATQFL
+104 AQFL
-109 ILRVLQAISASCM
+109 LLRVFQAISASCM

-131 TTDSIE
+131 TTESIE

-164 DYQYGWTASF
+164 DYQYGWEASF
-174 WVLCLLGAGILVIS
+174 WVLCLLGLVILIIA
-188 FFDVGETLSDT
+188 FFDVGETLSDHNQ
-199 SQGFLEQIKTYPSL
+199 SFLEQISTYPSL

-220 AYCLSSA
+220 GYCLSSA

-251 PRELGIWFGAPAIG
+251 PKDLGFWFGAPAIG
-265 YVLGNFL
+265 YILGNFL

-279 VGLDKMIFFGVTI
+279 IGLEKMIFLGVTT
-292 ALIGVSISFI
+292 ALLGVSVSLTISF
-302 ISYLGLGSILSFFG
+302 LGQGSMLSFFG
-316 LMTLVGLG
+316 FMTLVGLG
-324 NGMSIPNATAAMMSV
+324 NGMSIPNATAAMMSI

-360 GLSAIAN
+360 ALSAIAN
-367 FILQPGSSELP
+367 FILKPGSSEIP
-378 LIFLMWLSVFC
+378 LIMLMWVSVFC
-389 GLCAVNYVIYR
+389 GLCSVAYVNYR
-400 NKKLDIENIATKQ
+400 KKVLE
-413 TLNNQDV
+413 V
-420 KKI
+420 

>member
-1 MNKNKKVRFLER
+1 MQKYKDVRFLNR
-13 STPPHIF
+13 STPPHIL

-37 PSLPTIAADLN
+37 PSLPNIASELN

-56 SVGIYLASSALLQLI
+56 SVGIYLASSAVLQLI

-85 LCSLIIFCL
+85 LWSLIIFCI

-99 VFVTT
+99 VFVTNT
-104 ATQFL
+104 AQFL
-109 ILRVLQAISASCM
+109 ILRVFQAISASCM

-131 TTDSIE
+131 TTESIE

-164 DYQYGWTASF
+164 DYQYGWEASF
-174 WVLCLLGAGILVIS
+174 WLQIS
-188 FFDVGETLSDT
+188 
-199 SQGFLEQIKTYPSL
+199 TYPSL

-220 AYCLSSA
+220 GYCLSSA

-251 PRELGIWFGAPAIG
+251 PKYLGFWFGAPAIG

-279 VGLDKMIFFGVTI
+279 IGLDKMIFLGVTT
-292 ALIGVSISFI
+292 ALFGVSISLT
-302 ISYLGLGSILSFFG
+302 ISLFDHGSVLSFFG

-324 NGMSIPNATAAMMSV
+324 NGMSIPNATAAMMSI

-367 FILQPGSSELP
+367 FILIPGSSEIP
-378 LIFLMWLSVFC
+378 LILLMWTSVFC
-389 GLCAVNYVIYR
+389 GLCSVAYVSYR
-400 NKKLDIENIATKQ
+400 KK
-413 TLNNQDV
+413 TLEL
-420 KKI
+420 

>member
-1 MNKNKKVRFLER
+1 MQKYKDVRFLNR
-13 STPPHIF
+13 STPPHIL

-37 PSLPTIAADLN
+37 PSLPNIASELN

-56 SVGIYLASSALLQLI
+56 SVGIYLASSAVLQLI

-85 LCSLIIFCL
+85 LWSLIIFCI

-99 VFVTT
+99 VFVTNT
-104 ATQFL
+104 AQFL
-109 ILRVLQAISASCM
+109 ILRVFQAISASCM

-131 TTDSIE
+131 TTESIE

-164 DYQYGWTASF
+164 DYQYGWEASF
-174 WVLCLLGAGILVIS
+174 WLLFILGLVILIIS
-188 FFDVGETLSDT
+188 FFDVGETLSDHNQ
-199 SQGFLEQIKTYPSL
+199 SFLQQISTYPSL

-220 AYCLSSA
+220 GYCLSSA

-251 PRELGIWFGAPAIG
+251 PKDLGFWFGAPAIG

-279 VGLDKMIFFGVTI
+279 IGLDKMIFLGVTTALFGVSVSLTI
-292 ALIGVSISFI
+292 SL
-302 ISYLGLGSILSFFG
+302 LDHGSVLSFFG

-324 NGMSIPNATAAMMSV
+324 NGMSIPNATAAMMSI

-367 FILQPGSSELP
+367 FILIHGSSEIP
-378 LIFLMWLSVFC
+378 LIMLMWTSVFC
-389 GLCAVNYVIYR
+389 GLCSVAYVSYR
-400 NKKLDIENIATKQ
+400 KK
-413 TLNNQDV
+413 TLEV
-420 KKI
+420 

>member
-1 MNKNKKVRFLER
+1 MSRYKKIRFLDR
-13 STPPHIF
+13 TSPPHIF

-37 PSLPTIAADLN
+37 PSLPNIAASLG

-85 LCSLIIFCL
+85 LWSLIIFCL

-99 VFVTT
+99 VFVTNT
-104 ATQFL
+104 AQFL
-109 ILRVLQAISASCM
+109 ILRIFQAISASCM

-131 TTDSIE
+131 TTESVE
-137 KAGSKIAYVTMG
+137 QAGSQIAYVTMG
-149 MALVPMVGPAIGGLL
+149 MAFVPMIGPAIGGLL

-174 WVLCLLGAGILVIS
+174 WILCLLGSMIFLIS
-188 FFDVGETLSDT
+188 YFDVGETLPEN
-199 SQGFLEQIKTYPSL
+199 SQGFLEQIRTYPSL

-244 NEVFGLE
+244 NEVFGLS
-251 PRELGIWFGAPAIG
+251 PKDLGIWFGAPAVG
-265 YVLGNFL
+265 YILGNFL
-272 SGRFSTK
+272 SGRFSTII
-279 VGLDKMIFFGVTI
+279 GLDKMIFFGVII
-292 ALIGVSISFI
+292 ALTGVSISFM
-302 ISYLGLGSILSFFG
+302 ISYLGFGSILSFFG
-316 LMTLVGLG
+316 LMSLVGLG

-367 FILQPGSSELP
+367 FILKPGSSELP
-378 LIFLMWLSVFC
+378 LIILMWLSVFS

-400 NKKLDIENIATKQ
+400 NKKIKAENVFENKHT
-413 TLNNQDV
+413 
-420 KKI
+420 

>member
-1 MNKNKKVRFLER
+1 MKKHKDVRFLNR

-37 PSLPTIAADLN
+37 PSLPNIASDLN

-56 SVGIYLASSALLQLI
+56 SVGIYLASSAVLQLI

-85 LCSLIIFCL
+85 LWSLIIFCL

-99 VFVTT
+99 VFVTST
-104 ATQFL
+104 AQFL
-109 ILRVLQAISASCM
+109 LLRVFQAISASCM

-131 TTDSIE
+131 TTESIE

-164 DYQYGWTASF
+164 DYQYGWEASF
-174 WVLCLLGAGILVIS
+174 WVLCLLGLVILIIA
-188 FFDVGETLSDT
+188 FFDVGETLSDHNQ
-199 SQGFLEQIKTYPSL
+199 SFLEQISTYPSL

-220 AYCLSSA
+220 GYCLSSA

-251 PRELGIWFGAPAIG
+251 PKDLGFWFGAPAIG
-265 YVLGNFL
+265 YILGNFL

-279 VGLDKMIFFGVTI
+279 IGLDKMIFLGVTT
-292 ALIGVSISFI
+292 ALLGISVSLMISF
-302 ISYLGLGSILSFFG
+302 LGQGSMLSFFG
-316 LMTLVGLG
+316 FMTLVGLG
-324 NGMSIPNATAAMMSV
+324 NGMSIPNATAAMMSI

-367 FILQPGSSELP
+367 FILIPGSSEIP
-378 LIFLMWLSVFC
+378 LIMLMWVSVFC
-389 GLCAVNYVIYR
+389 GLCSVGYVSYR
-400 NKKLDIENIATKQ
+400 KKLLEA
-413 TLNNQDV
+413 
-420 KKI
+420 

>member
-1 MNKNKKVRFLER
+1 MQKYKDVRFLNR
-13 STPPHIF
+13 STPPHIL

-37 PSLPTIAADLN
+37 PSLPNIASELN

-56 SVGIYLASSALLQLI
+56 SVGIYLASSAVLQLI

-85 LCSLIIFCL
+85 LWSLIIFCI

-99 VFVTT
+99 VFVTNT
-104 ATQFL
+104 AQFL
-109 ILRVLQAISASCM
+109 ILRIFQAISASCM

-131 TTDSIE
+131 TTESIE

-164 DYQYGWTASF
+164 DYQYGWEASF
-174 WVLCLLGAGILVIS
+174 WLLFILGLVILIIS
-188 FFDVGETLSDT
+188 FFDVGETLSDHNQ
-199 SQGFLEQIKTYPSL
+199 SFLEQISTYPSL

-220 AYCLSSA
+220 GYCLSSA

-251 PRELGIWFGAPAIG
+251 PKDLGFWFGAPAVG
-265 YVLGNFL
+265 FVLGNFL
-272 SGRFSTK
+272 SGSFSTK
-279 VGLDKMIFFGVTI
+279 IGLDKMIFLGVTT
-292 ALIGVSISFI
+292 ALFGVSISLT
-302 ISYLGLGSILSFFG
+302 ISLLDHGSVLSFFG

-324 NGMSIPNATAAMMSV
+324 NGMSIPNATAAMMSI

-360 GLSAIAN
+360 ALSAIAN
-367 FILQPGSSELP
+367 FILIPGSSEIP
-378 LIFLMWLSVFC
+378 LIMLMWTSVFC
-389 GLCAVNYVIYR
+389 GLCSVAYVSYR
-400 NKKLDIENIATKQ
+400 KK
-413 TLNNQDV
+413 TLEV
-420 KKI
+420 